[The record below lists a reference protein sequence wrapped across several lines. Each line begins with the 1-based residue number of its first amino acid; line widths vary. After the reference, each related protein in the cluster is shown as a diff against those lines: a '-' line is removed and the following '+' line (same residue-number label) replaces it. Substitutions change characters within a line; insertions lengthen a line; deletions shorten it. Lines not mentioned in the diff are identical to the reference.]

1 MRQRVLTAVGA
12 VLCVG
17 TLSAQTIVRDVDL
30 SAFSWGI
37 ADARPVEVDG
47 QPHTVEWL
55 IRVTRFDTG
64 YVWRIVMERPDG
76 LCFGPWF
83 AVEAP
88 PFVTPEVM
96 RVGPVDRLRV
106 AFEPGRFREVRLDP
120 PTTCLAP

>member
-1 MRQRVLTAVGA
+1 MRRRVLAVLGT

-17 TLSAQTIVRDVDL
+17 TLSAQTVVREIDL
-30 SAFSWGI
+30 SAFGWGV
-37 ADARPVEVDG
+37 AEARPVEADG
-47 QPHTVEWL
+47 HPETVEWL

-64 YVWRIVMERPDG
+64 YVWRLVLERPEG

-96 RVGPVDRLRV
+96 RVGLVDRLRV
-106 AFEPGRFREVRLDP
+106 AIEPTGFREIRLDP
-120 PTTCLAP
+120 PTSCVAP